1 MGQLTAREILL
12 GILNWVLLTIL
23 FGALASWIWT
33 IQRLWT
39 DKPLLPNEPL
49 VERRKT
55 PWGVGTVLLVLIVY
69 VLVTRYGLEWYALA
83 SRGETPRNQA
93 AAPVRIEKKDAEHPD
108 GDESLPWG
116 LSLTELMFAQ
126 AAISEVLII
135 LLPGLVWLTSG
146 ARLRDLGLS
155 LAGWRRQ
162 AAVGTVAILLLLP
175 IVYGVQAACV
185 TYLDVP
191 DREARRHPVEKML
204 REDPSGG
211 VAYLAFVTAVVVAP
225 AFEELLFRGI
235 IQSWLVKALNR
246 FARREAPSPSNRHD
260 VQATPAVTFQV
271 GPPAPNAQV
280 DPDLDLPSIDNGY
293 WETAEELRMPDGQEI
308 TERTKPDEILN
319 SSADPNDPWPDTSK
333 TPRQP
338 RHPPSPFLTGLAI
351 VLTSLF
357 FAALHAPQ
365 WPAPIPLFLLS
376 LGLGVV
382 YLRTGS
388 LLATICM
395 HAIFNGISMLT
406 LFYATL
412 SGTAEKEPPARPV
425 LERVAPVEKGGA
437 DARNVGSGPPRGKT

>member
-12 GILNWVLLTIL
+12 GILNWLLLTIV
-23 FGALASWIWT
+23 FGALVSWIWT
-33 IQRLWT
+33 IRRLWSHR
-39 DKPLLPNEPL
+39 PLLPKAPL

-55 PWGVGTVLLVLIVY
+55 PWGVGTVLLVLVVY
-69 VLVTRYGLEWYALA
+69 VLVSRYVLEWYALA

-93 AAPVRIEKKDAEHPD
+93 AAPVPIEKKHAEHPD
-108 GDESLPWG
+108 ADESLPWG

-135 LLPGLVWLTSG
+135 LLPGLIWLTSR

-162 AAVGTVAILLLLP
+162 AAVGIVAVLFLLP

-185 TYLDVP
+185 TYLEVP

-211 VAYLAFVTAVVVAP
+211 VAYLAFLTAVVVAP

-246 FARREAPSPSNRHD
+246 FGRREAPAPAKRPDAPS
-260 VQATPAVTFQV
+260 APAKTFQV
-271 GPPAPNAQV
+271 GSMAPNAMV
-280 DPDLDLPSIDNGY
+280 DPDLDRHSIDNGY
-293 WETAEELRMPDGQEI
+293 WVPAEDLRIPDGQEI
-308 TERTKPDEILN
+308 TEQAKPDEVLN
-319 SSADPNDPWPDTSK
+319 PSADPNDSSPNTSK
-333 TPRQP
+333 LLEQP
-338 RHPPSPFLTGLAI
+338 RSPILTGLAI

-365 WPAPIPLFLLS
+365 WPAPIALFLLS

-395 HAIFNGISMLT
+395 HAIFNGISILT
-406 LFYATL
+406 FFYATL
-412 SGTAEKEPPARPV
+412 LGTAEKKPPAQSGAGACGP
-425 LERVAPVEKGGA
+425 GGEGRSGGTECWPGA
-437 DARNVGSGPPRGKT
+437 FAR